1 MIGELTPTNEIK
13 SGLKRFA
20 FFVSTNFIFGCLDDG
35 GTAGQA
41 AGVLKMLVGYT
52 KKLFEI
58 PKNFKNFFKKNWN
71 FKQKKRIPMQY
82 KKHNPSLLPAG
93 IQQ

>member
-1 MIGELTPTNEIK
+1 
-13 SGLKRFA
+13 
-20 FFVSTNFIFGCLDDG
+20 LDDG

-41 AGVLKMLVGYT
+41 AGALEMLGGYT

-71 FKQKKRIPMQY
+71 LEQKKRIP
-82 KKHNPSLLPAG
+82 P
-93 IQQ
+93 QQKILHTVQQEAS